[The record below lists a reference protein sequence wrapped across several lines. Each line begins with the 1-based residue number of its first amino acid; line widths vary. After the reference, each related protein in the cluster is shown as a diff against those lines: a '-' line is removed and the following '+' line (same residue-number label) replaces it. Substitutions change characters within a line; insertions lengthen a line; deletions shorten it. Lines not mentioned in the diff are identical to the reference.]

1 MLVIMSVHFF
11 LSNQVI
17 FFKYSSTL
25 PLAVALIEKIE
36 RTFIAAFHLCEEVI
50 ISVVER
56 KNDEFLAIQLDKENV
71 CEFLNIIFPVH
82 FH

>member
-1 MLVIMSVHFF
+1 MLVIMSVHIF

-25 PLAVALIEKIE
+25 PFAVEVIEKME
-36 RTFIAAFHLCEEVI
+36 RTFFGAFHLREEVF

-56 KNDEFLAIQLDKENV
+56 KNDEFLIIQLEKENV
-71 CEFLNIIFPVH
+71 YEFLNIIFPLH